1 MAWRWQIANEI
12 LKETNGSRVQ
22 ADIKYYDDANPA
34 NTPTPSVFL
43 HAHSFFFSPA
53 WSNTEMRLALEAEGI
68 SARTALNR
76 AAVLASSFP
85 QGTTGA
91 VP

>member
-1 MAWRWQIANEI
+1 MAWRYQVAGI

-43 HAHSFFFSPA
+43 HAQTFFFDPVA
-53 WSNTEMRLALEAEGI
+53 TNAEMQSMIQQEGAR
-68 SARTALNR
+68 ARTALNR
-76 AAVLASSFP
+76 ASALASSFP
-85 QGTTGA
+85 NGFTGA